1 MQGYMIASI
10 EYLASKRFSEE
21 DLRFYIYTSEKA
33 RLKINKIVLINQEIV
48 LQIIEIRENFIK
60 QIKENRTDY

>member
-1 MQGYMIASI
+1 MIASI
-10 EYLASKRFSEE
+10 EYLASKKFSEE
-21 DLRFYIYTSEKA
+21 NLRFYIYTSEKA

-60 QIKENRTDY
+60 QI